1 MMPKEGQ
8 HVKCVL
14 RTGAMAE
21 GIVEEWFNNVVQL
34 RSLDGESILIIPHPN
49 EDIMLIKIVLDKPKS
64 EAEVIKE
71 KIIKKQ
77 THSDLEKELQKV
89 YEQPSGDD
97 LRTKK
102 MVELK
107 VLMAE
112 QEKKIIADKLKD
124 HRIGDTRKVEYGQPE
139 FYKKPRTQ

>member
-34 RSLDGESILIIPHPN
+34 RSLDGESVLIIPHPN

-64 EAEVIKE
+64 EVIKE

-102 MVELK
+102 MAELK

>member
-1 MMPKEGQ
+1 MIPKLGQ
-8 HVKCVL
+8 HVKCIL
-14 RTGAMAE
+14 RNGAIAE
-21 GIVEEWFNNVVQL
+21 GIVQSDWMNSIVQL
-34 RSLDGESILIIPHPN
+34 LSLDGESVIIIPHPN

-64 EAEVIKE
+64 EVIKE

-102 MVELK
+102 MAELK